1 MYTHTCVCYMCIHAY
16 AENFSIRILV
26 FLGFEYFEYI
36 YFILLG
42 LCVTKVIIFFDLAKT
57 HKKRYT

>member
-26 FLGFEYFEYI
+26 FFAFEYFEYI

-42 LCVTKVIIFFDLAKT
+42 LFVSQK
-57 HKKRYT
+57 